1 MALGQGNREL
11 RGGGQ
16 AENLII
22 AASQSNTALDVPFP
36 NREPSVPMWT
46 LRHMRATD
54 FAALRERC
62 QILIEQHYRDPRVGP
77 TWLARELFV
86 SRRQLDRA
94 FLEHPSIT
102 ELLAKR
108 RLRQV
113 VAVAA
118 MHPAAPMSEI
128 ARRCGYGT
136 YETFRAQCHRYLRCS
151 PREARGL
158 RMSALA
164 PAAAA

>member
-1 MALGQGNREL
+1 
-11 RGGGQ
+11 
-16 AENLII
+16 
-22 AASQSNTALDVPFP
+22 
-36 NREPSVPMWT
+36 
-46 LRHMRATD
+46 MRATD
-54 FAALRERC
+54 FAALRVRC

-94 FLEHPSIT
+94 FLEHPTVT

-108 RLRQV
+108 RLLQV

-118 MHPAAPMSEI
+118 MNPTAPMSEI
-128 ARRCGYGT
+128 AHRCGYGT

-164 PAAAA
+164 PATVAA